1 MSVRYI
7 IEGSGPRKEVW
18 EIPETALKESIINA
32 LSHRDYYDK
41 GGRTMIELFD
51 DRVEITNPGGLVSAI
66 SQQEFGT
73 KSSTRNPLVF
83 GLFQRMDMVEQVGS
97 GIRRIKTDI
106 RKAGL
111 PEPIFKT
118 KGMFTIVFERPIEKT
133 VQDYPQ
139 KTRVKTGEKMSE
151 KMSEKIIRIINEY
164 SDISVKDIAITIGKS
179 SRTIEREIQ
188 KLKTLNKLKR
198 IGPDKGGYWKVID

>member
-1 MSVRYI
+1 MQLKESDIKSIIQSGEGYNAEFKVRVPAKVK
-7 IEGSGPRKEVW
+7 ELTEEVW

-66 SQQEFGT
+66 SQEEFGT
-73 KSSTRNPLVF
+73 KSSSRNPLVF

-97 GIRRIKTDI
+97 GIRRIKKDI
-106 RKAGL
+106 REAGL
-111 PEPIFKT
+111 PEPVFKT

-133 VQDYPQ
+133 V
-139 KTRVKTGEKMSE
+139 E
-151 KMSEKIIRIINEY
+151 
-164 SDISVKDIAITIGKS
+164 
-179 SRTIEREIQ
+179 
-188 KLKTLNKLKR
+188 
-198 IGPDKGGYWKVID
+198 